1 MSSTGGRGRNRP
13 TTRSVKAGVQF
24 PVGRIDR
31 SLKRGKYASRVGAG
45 APVYLAAVIEYLVA
59 EVLELAGNKARDD
72 KKARITPR
80 HIQLALRNDHELSKV
95 LGDGVTIPSGGVL
108 PHVTVFI
115 GRKKEVPKNWGS
127 QN

>member
-1 MSSTGGRGRNRP
+1 M
-13 TTRSVKAGVQF
+13 KAGVQF

-115 GRKKEVPKNWGS
+115 GRKKQVPKNWGS

>member
-45 APVYLAAVIEYLVA
+45 APVYLAAVVEYLVA

-80 HIQLALRNDHELSKV
+80 HIQLALRNDHELSKF

-115 GRKKEVPKNWGS
+115 GRKKQVPKNWGS